1 MALILDTG
9 ATLALLDA
17 NDRHHLRCVRLVD
30 ETNETL
36 VIPSA
41 TLYELDYWVRNRLTV
56 EVWQTFAEDV
66 AAGGYRL
73 EPVTEADLL
82 RSAALERQYADAD
95 LDFVDAAVIALCE
108 RLGEPKV
115 ATLDRR
121 DFAIV
126 RPRHVPSLELLPH

>member
-126 RPRHVPSLELLPH
+126 RPRHVPSLELLPY